1 MEYWTDSSG
10 GLELQLSID
19 QARRGYHSGSCDSD
33 IAALM
38 MDPDVS
44 AQLLAFDPR
53 RVAEA
58 LQEYGGW
65 SAAEL
70 SNHADNLERLLWI
83 ACGDIVDFTFLE
95 D

>member
-1 MEYWTDSSG
+1 MEYWSDSSG
-10 GLELQLSID
+10 GLELQLSLD
-19 QARRGYHSGSCDSD
+19 QARRGYHSGACDED
-33 IAALM
+33 IAALIQ
-38 MDPDVS
+38 DPAVS
-44 AQLLAFDPR
+44 AQLLAFDPQ

-70 SNHADNLERLLWI
+70 ANHADNLERLLWI